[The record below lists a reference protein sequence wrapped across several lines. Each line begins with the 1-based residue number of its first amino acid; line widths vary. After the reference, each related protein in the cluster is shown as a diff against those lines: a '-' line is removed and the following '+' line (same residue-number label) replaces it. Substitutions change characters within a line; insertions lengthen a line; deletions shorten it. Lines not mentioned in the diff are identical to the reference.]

1 MVLNPNIDNE
11 NPIDFITN
19 PDEIPFTFYEHKT
32 HKETPE
38 QYRARKES
46 MAQRKIKK
54 ETPEEYASRKAYMKE
69 KAIMIA
75 RIKERKL
82 EEYMKREELRTE
94 LREKREEEKRK
105 KKEEAEQLEKDF
117 GPIHK
122 LSEFQLNMQRHEEKL
137 KRQTQAYERQKAYQQ
152 REERRKLGGT
162 RYIDMPREPKFRMS
176 WNVEGN

>member
-1 MVLNPNIDNE
+1 MVLNPNVVIE
-11 NPIDFITN
+11 NIIEFTTN
-19 PDEIPFTFYEHKT
+19 DEPLTFYDCMS

-38 QYRARKES
+38 QYKARKES
-46 MAQRKIKK
+46 MAQRKNKK
-54 ETPEEYASRKAYMKE
+54 ETSEEYESRKAYMKE
-69 KAIMIA
+69 KAIRTN

-82 EEYMKREELRTE
+82 EEYLKREELRKE
-94 LREKREEEKRK
+94 LREKREEEQRK
-105 KKEEAEQLEKDF
+105 KKEEAAQLEKDF

-122 LSEFQLNMQRHEEKL
+122 LSELQLSMQRHEEKL

-162 RYIDMPREPKFRMS
+162 RYIDMPHEPKIRMS

>member
-1 MVLNPNIDNE
+1 MVLNPNINNE
-11 NPIDFITN
+11 NANDFMTS
-19 PDEIPFTFYEHKT
+19 PDEIPLTFYEHKT
-32 HKETPE
+32 YKETPE

-54 ETPEEYASRKAYMKE
+54 ETPEEYESRKAYMKE
-69 KAIMIA
+69 KAIRIA
-75 RIKERKL
+75 RIKERKI

-94 LREKREEEKRK
+94 LREIREEEKRK

-117 GPIHK
+117 GPIQK
-122 LSEFQLNMQRHEEKL
+122 LSETQLIMQRHEEKL
-137 KRQTQAYERQKAYQQ
+137 KRQTRAYERQKAYQE
-152 REERRKLGGT
+152 REECRKLGGT